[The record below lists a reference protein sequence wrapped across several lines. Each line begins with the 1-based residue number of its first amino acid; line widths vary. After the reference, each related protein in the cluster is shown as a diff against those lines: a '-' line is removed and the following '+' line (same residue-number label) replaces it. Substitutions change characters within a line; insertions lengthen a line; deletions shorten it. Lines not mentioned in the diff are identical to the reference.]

1 MVHMHY
7 SQPLEITFGTN
18 HFLILETLMPIQYRE
33 PVKTLFKKVV
43 LFFSLNKIFWMRICI
58 VEQLFH

>member
-7 SQPLEITFGTN
+7 SQPLEITFDTN
-18 HFLILETLMPIQYRE
+18 HFLNLETLMPIQYRE

-43 LFFSLNKIFWMRICI
+43 FL
-58 VEQLFH
+58 E